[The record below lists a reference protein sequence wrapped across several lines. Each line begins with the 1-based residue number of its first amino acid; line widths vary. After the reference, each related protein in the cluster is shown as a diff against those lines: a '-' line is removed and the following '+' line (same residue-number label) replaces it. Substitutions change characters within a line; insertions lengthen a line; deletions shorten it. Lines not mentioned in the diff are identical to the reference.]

1 MASTRVSNLVCVK
14 CKLRKRKCD
23 KERPRC
29 GYCTRKN
36 LNCQYPSV
44 DTKYL
49 TVRPFLAVSSPII
62 RSSMLLSDTLS
73 DVLQYEPANLNS
85 TLYLQII
92 RIIRLADQSVDDISM
107 RYFRGIHTFIP
118 VISPCRFHQEVLH
131 SSTLPSATFSLLLL
145 SMCLITY
152 HPGLAESSSA
162 IDHATLYLTTKSLYT
177 QIQSS
182 FPPSL
187 HLIQAGIIIA
197 SYEYATKKINDA
209 FASIAVCA
217 RMGYAARLHLINLV
231 EGLDPMEYLQAEEQL
246 STWWGIVIT
255 ERTIFCEVDTV
266 HQPLISRCPDKGLRL
281 PKTMSQKWNPAPSP
295 EALTPEGD
303 SLGPSFVESDGYTS
317 VTQAAW
323 LLDQVF
329 KSLEEQDIDSRLV
342 QLDRLDHAL
351 QTSLALTMEQS
362 QGRWGL
368 FCTANAI
375 MIRALYIIHR
385 HVIDL
390 TAEMAPSREK
400 YPDQWRDSSYI
411 ALETI
416 TQMTQDIATTQN
428 DMSLEEMDALP
439 PSRAFVLRAALR
451 YLDDLGVKRNRWDAA
466 RDQLKESLRMFDE
479 RWNVSLE

>member
-1 MASTRVSNLVCVK
+1 
-14 CKLRKRKCD
+14 
-23 KERPRC
+23 
-29 GYCTRKN
+29 
-36 LNCQYPSV
+36 
-44 DTKYL
+44 
-49 TVRPFLAVSSPII
+49 
-62 RSSMLLSDTLS
+62 MLLSDTLS

-255 ERTIFCEVDTV
+255 E
-266 HQPLISRCPDKGLRL
+266 RCPDKGLRL